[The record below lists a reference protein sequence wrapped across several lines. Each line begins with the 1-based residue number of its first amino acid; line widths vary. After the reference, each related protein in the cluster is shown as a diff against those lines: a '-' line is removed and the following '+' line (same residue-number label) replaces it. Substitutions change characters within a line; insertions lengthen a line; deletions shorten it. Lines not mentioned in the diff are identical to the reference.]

1 MSDQSVFGDDF
12 DDDDLDYR
20 RSSGRLSGKRLVLLI
35 LLPLLILAIA
45 GAVFFFVTNDGGKMM
60 DDLLGGSSDSRAP
73 AAVSQSTSS
82 GSTSSD
88 DPAAVATGAGLFL
101 PLPEMLVNL
110 NSTDRRRPNYL
121 KMSVALELQT
131 AEDEARIQAMMPK
144 IIDEM
149 QVYLRELRVDDLRG
163 SAGLHRLREEMTVR
177 VNKGIAPARVNQVL
191 FQQMLV
197 Q

>member
-20 RSSGRLSGKRLVLLI
+20 RSSGRLSGKRLILFILI
-35 LLPLLILAIA
+35 PLLLLLAVV
-45 GAVFFFVTNDGGKMM
+45 GAIMFTNIGGDMM
-60 DDLLGGSSDSRAP
+60 EQLTGGGSEPAASAP
-73 AAVSQSTSS
+73 APARQSATSQSAESQ
-82 GSTSSD
+82 GGD
-88 DPAAVATGAGLFL
+88 AVGGGLFL
-101 PLPEMLVNL
+101 TLPEMLVNL

-121 KMSVALELQT
+121 KMSVALELQS
-131 AEDEARIQAMMPK
+131 AQDEARIQAMMPK

-177 VNKGIAPARVNQVL
+177 VNKVIAPTQINQVL

>member
-60 DDLLGGSSDSRAP
+60 DDILGGSSDTSAP
-73 AAVSQSTSS
+73 VASQQTSA
-82 GSTSSD
+82 GSTSSE
-88 DPAAVATGAGLFL
+88 DPATVATGAGLFL

-177 VNKGIAPARVNQVL
+177 VNKVIAPARVNQVL